1 MIFIL
6 DYASSLCSTC
16 ILLRFASSLLSPFFF
31 IFVPSFASLMLM
43 FTFLCVLLIVVQIL
57 CDHVPVST
65 PRVAVNIAL
74 VIGSLCSVRG
84 LYSQIYVITNYMVWC
99 IWSFC
104 HLFYHSCPI
113 LVSIV
118 ILVSP
123 LTLKQMHSYGCSNCL
138 WMICYFNLI
147 GFILSYCQIVPPTAH
162 LVISSASDFL
172 LKWLFQY
179 EHEHQQWSAALS
191 LGLIFNCFHPTDK
204 KSRFQVI
211 NGLLEVW
218 NLTLCS

>member
-1 MIFIL
+1 MCLIVTKELIICRQKVFFCWCWLWRGTNILSYMIIFVL

-118 ILVSP
+118 
-123 LTLKQMHSYGCSNCL
+123 
-138 WMICYFNLI
+138 F
-147 GFILSYCQIVPPTAH
+147 LSH
-162 LVISSASDFL
+162 L
-172 LKWLFQY
+172 
-179 EHEHQQWSAALS
+179 
-191 LGLIFNCFHPTDK
+191 
-204 KSRFQVI
+204 
-211 NGLLEVW
+211 
-218 NLTLCS
+218 